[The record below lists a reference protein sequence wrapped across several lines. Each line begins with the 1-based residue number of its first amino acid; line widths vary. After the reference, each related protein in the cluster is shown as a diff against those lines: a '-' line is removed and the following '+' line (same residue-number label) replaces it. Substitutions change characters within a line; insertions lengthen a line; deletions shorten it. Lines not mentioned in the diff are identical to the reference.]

1 MKDSS
6 SRKPIFHPLDTQ
18 SPANASERKRRGK
31 RQGEGEREAL
41 GHMPAEAKPREPA
54 PPLTWAQSSPSSG
67 VISVSLWTTTLVTD
81 MSGCCSL
88 ASLIA

>member
-1 MKDSS
+1 MGRSLCQGLSLTVKVRSS
-6 SRKPIFHPLDTQ
+6 GIFHGQ
-18 SPANASERKRRGK
+18 MQVSWVRRGNAT
-31 RQGEGEREAL
+31 Q
-41 GHMPAEAKPREPA
+41 A
-54 PPLTWAQSSPSSG
+54 PVFLTVYMTGFVCKLSYSSGQSSPSSG